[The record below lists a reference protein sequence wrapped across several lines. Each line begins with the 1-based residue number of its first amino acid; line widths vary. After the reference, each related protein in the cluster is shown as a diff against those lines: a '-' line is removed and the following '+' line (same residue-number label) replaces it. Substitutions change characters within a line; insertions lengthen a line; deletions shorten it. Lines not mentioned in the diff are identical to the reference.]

1 MSNIKTFYDLI
12 NFANSQN
19 KKIFEVCQEN
29 EAYEMETSVNNIRK
43 KVLENINVMKSAIN
57 EGIKTNEKSSSELS
71 GTDCYKMQCH
81 HSKAGSLFSNVMNK
95 AIVYALASCEQNATM
110 GKIVACPTAGACGI
124 IPGAI
129 ISISE
134 ELKIDEDV
142 QINALITAGEIGRI
156 IACKM
161 ALAGA
166 VMGCQGECGVASG
179 MASGAIVELLGG
191 SNEQIINACAL
202 TLKNIMGLTCDPVAG
217 LVEVPCVKRNAFLSV
232 HAFTGANL
240 SMANI
245 KSFIPLDEVIDA
257 MKEVGNLMSSTLK
270 ESSQGGLSTTKTALA
285 KQAQLEKIWKN
296 N

>member
-1 MSNIKTFYDLI
+1 
-12 NFANSQN
+12 
-19 KKIFEVCQEN
+19 
-29 EAYEMETSVNNIRK
+29 
-43 KVLENINVMKSAIN
+43 
-57 EGIKTNEKSSSELS
+57 
-71 GTDCYKMQCH
+71 
-81 HSKAGSLFSNVMNK
+81 
-95 AIVYALASCEQNATM
+95 
-110 GKIVACPTAGACGI
+110 
-124 IPGAI
+124 
-129 ISISE
+129 
-134 ELKIDEDV
+134 
-142 QINALITAGEIGRI
+142 
-156 IACKM
+156 M

-240 SMANI
+240 AMANI